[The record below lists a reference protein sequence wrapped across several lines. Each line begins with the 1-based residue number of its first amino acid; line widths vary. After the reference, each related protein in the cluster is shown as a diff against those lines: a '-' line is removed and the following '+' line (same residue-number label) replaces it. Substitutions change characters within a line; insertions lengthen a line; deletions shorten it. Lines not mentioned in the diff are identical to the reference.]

1 MWAET
6 LGYRES
12 RIQLTAAFFAALAGA
27 ASVSGNDDLLDL
39 GSGPGEVTLGMA
51 PYGGRM
57 TAIDCEQPMLDELA
71 RRARSAGREIRMI
84 HTKVEEAPL
93 DLGRFRL
100 ITIGHAHWF
109 MHHPG
114 TFERLD
120 RWLAEGGNVALC
132 VSLNLSSSPWAKA
145 FRTIR
150 DKWARVDLRARKLSH
165 AEFFHGTNFML
176 AREISI
182 RGEQR
187 LALDDLLRRA
197 QGFSTSNPKVLGD
210 AAAGAMVEELR
221 QALSPYFRNGPVIE
235 PFINQAFLYRRRGE
249 PDPEVR
255 HR

>member
-12 RIQLTAAFFAALAGA
+12 RIQLTAAFFSALARA
-27 ASVSGNDDLLDL
+27 AKVSGNDDLLDL

-51 PYGGRM
+51 PYGGHM

-71 RRARSAGREIRMI
+71 RRAQAAGRAIRMI
-84 HTKVEEAPL
+84 HTRVEEAPL

-109 MHHPG
+109 MHHPA
-114 TFERLD
+114 TLERLD
-120 RWLAEGGNVALC
+120 RWLAEGGTVALC
-132 VSLNLSSSPWAKA
+132 ISLNISSSPWAKT
-145 FRTIR
+145 FQTIR
-150 DKWARVDLRARKLSH
+150 KKWARGDLRGSKPSH
-165 AEFFHGTNFML
+165 AEFFDGTKFVL

-182 RGEQR
+182 PGEQR

-197 QGFSTSNPKVLGD
+197 LGFSTSNPEVLGD
-210 AAAGAMVEELR
+210 AAAKAMVEELR
-221 QALSPYFRNGPVIE
+221 GALAPYFRNRPVIE

-249 PDPEVR
+249 
-255 HR
+255 